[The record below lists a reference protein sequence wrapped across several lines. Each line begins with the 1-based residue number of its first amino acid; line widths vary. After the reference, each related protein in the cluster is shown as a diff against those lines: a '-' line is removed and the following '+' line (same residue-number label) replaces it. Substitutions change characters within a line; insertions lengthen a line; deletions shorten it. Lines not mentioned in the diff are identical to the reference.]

1 MRLSTEEREVVI
13 IVDDTGP
20 GVDPAIAPR
29 LFEPF
34 ATTKPVGRGTGLGLS
49 ITQQIVRD
57 HGGRVQLMPRA
68 AGGTRAEIRLPG
80 FSAKEH
86 TVLIVEDDRSVRR
99 ALAADLRR
107 GGFTTVSL
115 SSVREARAWLSD
127 HCCSAIVSDRSLGDG
142 TSEDVLGFA
151 AERCPKAG
159 RLLLTAAVDARDRFA
174 DRRLEKPW
182 DRKRLLSTV
191 CDLCLIERT

>member
-1 MRLSTEEREVVI
+1 M
-13 IVDDTGP
+13 
-20 GVDPAIAPR
+20 
-29 LFEPF
+29 
-34 ATTKPVGRGTGLGLS
+34 
-49 ITQQIVRD
+49 
-57 HGGRVQLMPRA
+57 
-68 AGGTRAEIRLPG
+68 
-80 FSAKEH
+80 
-86 TVLIVEDDRSVRR
+86 
-99 ALAADLRR
+99 
-107 GGFTTVSL
+107 
-115 SSVREARAWLSD
+115 REARAWLSD